1 MSWLNLEVTCEGIRP
16 LLVRGTASGIA
27 QWALGVEVT
36 VVLFVVVF
44 RGRRRCRR
52 RRCPRRRCVGRRRRG
67 GPCPP
72 VTAPHP
78 THPLARFGGRG
89 RSTSTTSS
97 MAGRGTGAAR
107 KSTFAEGCVLRP
119 LCCCSWWLSHGGYL
133 RGVPCP

>member
-52 RRCPRRRCVGRRRRG
+52 RRRCPRRRCVGRRRRG
-67 GPCPP
+67 GPCLP

-78 THPLARFGGRG
+78 THPLDPIRRPGAEHKYDILDGWQRHRGCLEEYVCGG
-89 RSTSTTSS
+89 
-97 MAGRGTGAAR
+97 
-107 KSTFAEGCVLRP
+107 LRVAFSLLLFLVAQP
-119 LCCCSWWLSHGGYL
+119 
-133 RGVPCP
+133 